1 MLHLL
6 RQRSFR
12 ALSATQ
18 FLGAFNDNA
27 FKQLVVFLA
36 SARAG
41 QMLPWIAAHPLGGGL
56 ASPSALPP
64 FLFALPFV
72 LLGPLTG
79 SLADRVSRS
88 AIIQVANLLQ
98 IAVMALALVAF
109 ASERYGLLLATVALM
124 GAQSALFGPAKYG
137 CIRDL
142 VGARELSRANALI
155 QGSTMVAI
163 LLGVFVGGV
172 LRDEVGG
179 ALWVAGALYVV
190 FAALGYVTSLG
201 MPSLAA
207 ADPAREVRWNPL
219 AEFASH
225 WRATGGNR
233 TLVLAIVASSF
244 FYMMAALFLL
254 VVVEYGAWLDLSAKR
269 TSLLSAMS
277 GLGIILGTALAGRIS
292 GERIEGGLVPL
303 GLAGMA
309 LALLAIQLDPRS
321 VLWVG
326 GALFAMG
333 ACAGLFTIPIRCL
346 VQSLPRPERR
356 GAVQGLAEVMDFVGI
371 LLAGPLF
378 ALFHGPLGLDPPR
391 MFLWGGILILAFALG
406 ALLVAGE
413 FLVRLVLLGLTH
425 TFYRLRVDGARN
437 LPESGGA
444 LLVAN
449 HVSFVDAVLV
459 AAAARRPVRFLMQ
472 RDYFSLPLV
481 GWFARRMGAIPVSSA
496 DTPPAKRAALDAA
509 AERAAAGEL
518 VCIFAEGALTRTGSL
533 LPFRRGLEMIA
544 RRAGVPIVPVALDR
558 LWGSVFSFERGRFFW
573 KRPRRLPYRVDVLF
587 GAPLASDAGA
597 AEVRAALVE
606 RIAAHRIARDGRGGW
621 LGGRFLS
628 SARRHARAIAL
639 EDGEG
644 TRLTYRALALR
655 ALALRGALERVL
667 DPGEPLVVL
676 LPTSVPAVVVNLAGA
691 LAGRATVNLN
701 STLPDADLARL
712 VRRVGA
718 RHVVGSRALLE
729 RLGRRGP
736 CPPAELVDVAEF
748 ARGVGAGDRRRALL
762 SWSWPLARRR
772 PPPGLPAGA
781 TPRTTVAA
789 VLFSSG
795 STGDPKGVQLSHGNV
810 LSNVQSLLE
819 VLPLSSGDT
828 LLGALPLFHSFGYL
842 VTLWAGLQSG
852 ARVLVHPDPRDARG
866 LAELAR
872 GRGVTHLFG
881 APTFVQAWMRRLEP
895 EDLPRL
901 RVAISG
907 AERLRPAL
915 AREFEERFGVPL
927 LEGYGATECAPAI
940 AFNLPGGESLPPAQ
954 RGAKAGT
961 VGRPLPGIAVRVVDV
976 ETRARLAEGE
986 EGAIEVRGPNV
997 MLGYLDDPERT
1008 AEALCDGWYRTGDV
1022 GRFDPDGFLVL
1033 TDRLARFSKVAGEMV
1048 PHGRV
1053 EEALAAALARLG
1065 PEGAGVEVLVTALPD
1080 ERRGEQLAVLHTPLP
1095 GSLEL
1100 AGWLAE
1106 ARALGLPA
1114 LFLPRE
1120 SHFLAVGEL
1129 PRLASGKWDL
1139 RAARA
1144 LARARLAA

>member
-6 RQRSFR
+6 RHRSFR
-12 ALSATQ
+12 ALTATQ

-41 QMLPWIAAHPLGGGL
+41 EMLPWIASHPWGGGL
-56 ASPSALPP
+56 GSPSALPP

-72 LLGPLTG
+72 VLGPLTG

-88 AIIQVANLLQ
+88 AVIQVANLIQ
-98 IAVMALALVAF
+98 IVVMALALVAF

-163 LLGVFVGGV
+163 LLGVFAGGV
-172 LRDEVGG
+172 LRDELGG
-179 ALWVAGALYVV
+179 ALWVAGLAYVA

-201 MPSLAA
+201 MPALPA
-207 ADPAREVRWNPL
+207 ADPGRALRWNPL
-219 AEFASH
+219 AEFVSH
-225 WRATGGNR
+225 WRATEGNR
-233 TLVLAIVASSF
+233 HLVLAIVASSF

-254 VVVEYGAWLDLSAKR
+254 VVVEYGLWLDLSAKR
-269 TSLLSAMS
+269 TSLLCALS
-277 GLGIILGTALAGRIS
+277 GLGIILGTALAARIS

-303 GLAGMA
+303 GLVGMA

-321 VLWVG
+321 PAWVG

-346 VQSLPRPERR
+346 VQSLPRAERR

-371 LLAGPLF
+371 LLSGPLF
-378 ALFHGPLGLDPPR
+378 ALFHGPLALDPGE
-391 MFLWGGILILAFALG
+391 MFLWGGILILAFGLVAV
-406 ALLVAGE
+406 LVAGE
-413 FLVRLVLLGLTH
+413 FLARLVLLGLTH
-425 TFYRLRVDGARN
+425 TLYRLRVDGARH

-449 HVSFVDAVLV
+449 HVTFVDAILI
-459 AAAARRPVRFLMQ
+459 AAAARRPVRFLMY
-472 RDYFSLPLV
+472 RDYFSVPLV
-481 GWFARRMGAIPVSSA
+481 GWFARRMGAIPVSSE
-496 DTPPAKRAALDAA
+496 DSPGAKRAALAAA

-518 VCIFAEGALTRTGSL
+518 VCIFAEGAITRTGIM
-533 LPFRRGLEMIA
+533 LPFRRGLEAIA
-544 RRAGVPIVPVALDR
+544 RQAQVPIVPVALDR
-558 LWGSVFSFERGRFFW
+558 LWGSLFSFERGRFFW

-587 GAPLASDAGA
+587 GPPLPSDASAGQ
-597 AEVRAALVE
+597 VRAALVE
-606 RIAAHRIARDGRGGW
+606 RIAEHRIARDGHGGW
-621 LGGRFLS
+621 LGGRFLTT
-628 SARRHARAIAL
+628 ARRHARRVAL
-639 EDGEG
+639 EDGQG

-655 ALALRGALERVL
+655 ALALQGVLEREL
-667 DPGEPLVVL
+667 DPREPLVVL
-676 LPTSVPAVVVNLAGA
+676 LPTSVPALVANLAAA
-691 LAGRATVNLN
+691 LAGRTAVNLN
-701 STLPDADLARL
+701 STLPDTDLARL
-712 VRRVGA
+712 VERVGA
-718 RHVVGSRALLE
+718 RHVVSSRALLE

-736 CPPAELVDVAEF
+736 CPPAELLDVAEL
-748 ARGVGAGDRRRALL
+748 ASRVRPSDRRRALYL
-762 SWSWPLARRR
+762 WLRPLALRR
-772 PPPGLPAGA
+772 PPAALPPGA

-795 STGDPKGVQLSHGNV
+795 STGEPKGVMLSHGNV

-819 VLPLSSGDT
+819 VLPLGPGDV

-842 VTLWAGLQSG
+842 ATLWASLCSG
-852 ARVLVHPDPRDARG
+852 ARVLVHPDPRDAGG

-881 APTFVQAWMRRLEP
+881 TPTFYQAWMRRLEP
-895 EDLPRL
+895 GDLPRL
-901 RVAISG
+901 AVAISG
-907 AERLRPAL
+907 AERLRPEL
-915 AREFEERFGVPL
+915 GREFQERFGVPL
-927 LEGYGATECAPAI
+927 HEGYGATECAPAI
-940 AFNLPGGESLPPAQ
+940 AFNLPGAESLPPRQ
-954 RGAKAGT
+954 RGAQAGT
-961 VGRPLPGIAVRVVDV
+961 VGRPLPGIAVRIVDV
-976 ETRARLAEGE
+976 ETRAPLGDGA

-997 MLGYLDDPERT
+997 MLGYLGDPERT
-1008 AEALCDGWYRTGDV
+1008 AEVLDGGWYRTGDV
-1022 GRFDPDGFLVL
+1022 GRFDEDGFLVL

-1053 EEALAAALARLG
+1053 EEALGTALARLG
-1065 PEGAGVEVLVTALPD
+1065 SEGARVEVLVTAVPD
-1080 ERRGEQLAVLHTPLP
+1080 ERRGEQLVVLHTPLP
-1095 GSLEL
+1095 GSLTL
-1100 AGWLAE
+1100 ASWIAGL
-1106 ARALGLPA
+1106 RALGLPA
-1114 LFLPRE
+1114 LFVPRA
-1120 SHFLAVGEL
+1120 SHFLAVPEL

-1139 RAARA
+1139 RAASA